1 MLARTARV
9 NRHLDSLDLCFV
21 QEHWL
26 LSDHLHRIND
36 LSSDF
41 LSVSV
46 SGVDSSVLLCGRPYG
61 GCSIL
66 YRTNLAS
73 CVVPLE
79 SCSNHF
85 CGVRFRDSTGLS
97 MLLICVYMPSS
108 SSSSLFNEYL
118 NTLGELDDFIHSNQS
133 DVVVIVGDF
142 NVDFDRC
149 NQITSLLSD
158 FMSDH
163 GLCSCDLLF
172 RDDVQFTYEHDDGL
186 SRSWIDHVISSQ
198 SFSNRISDVRAM
210 HSGYVLSDHS
220 PLLFSI
226 KSDLSPTPIT
236 KSVSSA
242 NQCRID
248 WARLSDSD
256 IHKYC
261 SLVSEHITSLQ
272 SDVVVCSLSDC
283 SAHHSVLDSYGSH
296 LVSTC
301 SLVHMNVFLHAL
313 PPLIEDL

>member
-1 MLARTARV
+1 
-9 NRHLDSLDLCFV
+9 
-21 QEHWL
+21 
-26 LSDHLHRIND
+26 
-36 LSSDF
+36 
-41 LSVSV
+41 
-46 SGVDSSVLLCGRPYG
+46 
-61 GCSIL
+61 
-66 YRTNLAS
+66 
-73 CVVPLE
+73 
-79 SCSNHF
+79 
-85 CGVRFRDSTGLS
+85 
-97 MLLICVYMPSS
+97 MLLICVYTPSS

-118 NTLGELDDFIHSNQS
+118 NTLGKLDGFIHSNQS

-142 NVDFDRC
+142 NVDFDQC

-220 PLLFSI
+220 PLPFSI

-236 KSVSSA
+236 KPVSSA

-248 WARLSDSD
+248 WARVSNSN

-261 SLVSEHITSLQ
+261 YLVSERITSLQ
-272 SDVVVCSLSDC
+272 SDVVVCSLSNC

-296 LVSTC
+296 LISTLLSC
-301 SLVHMNVFLHAL
+301 AYECFPTRSNQSFSRLKESSLFWHKIWKEAGYPSSGVLSQIKKNVTRRYRYAVRCLIRRQIIYFKRNLQL
-313 PPLIEDL
+313 PFPERISHHSGLI